1 MAISLEAVIRLRDEF
16 SSKMKKATDKAKD
29 FVKNAEGWKKAENN
43 IKNVGGALTKYVTTP
58 LAGVGTTAVMTV
70 SSFDDSMS
78 QVQAISGATGEEFE
92 KLREMAKELG
102 ATTRFSA
109 SEAADGMTFLAMA
122 GFDTQEVM
130 ATMPGLL
137 DLAAA
142 SGMDLGRAADIASNV
157 LSGFGLEAAEAGRVS
172 DVLAAGAS
180 NANTS
185 VEQLGD
191 AMAVVAPVANTLG
204 LDIEELTAA
213 VGFMSDAGIQGS
225 QAGRMLRQGLLRLAS
240 PTGEAADLI
249 DELGINVFDAEG
261 NMKSLDQV
269 VAELENGLDGM
280 SSQAQTAALST
291 LFGAESVAG
300 WTAML
305 ERGSGDLAEFTSE
318 LQRSEGAAANMA
330 ETMEDNIGGAFRE
343 MRSSIEGLLIAIG
356 DELKPYVQDIAEVIG
371 DWARK
376 FTELDSS
383 TKKIIISVGAFAAAI
398 GPAAIALSTIISVGR
413 NLITVFR
420 GLAIA
425 KGLFSAALWASPI
438 TWIIA
443 GIVALIASGV
453 WLVRNWDMV
462 VEGLQNLWSWMK
474 DVFSNIVEWVSEKL
488 TQLGEFVSN
497 SLDSVVN
504 WFREKFELVK
514 NFVIWYFTEYPYIVA
529 EKMGE
534 LVGHAVNWL
543 SQLPSRFRE
552 FFSSAYNT
560 AVNWL
565 SRLPGRA
572 AEFLS
577 DMVNRAKTRLSEFAS
592 SMKEWIKTAYD
603 NAVNIVKELPGK
615 IAGFIAEIPGRVRG
629 FIGNVWSAFKEIG
642 SAIPRAIADGFNAAL
657 GAVSGAAKW
666 AINKVTSGLGGLRDL
681 GGQVASS
688 FARGFNSATDGSH
701 YHGLDYVPRD
711 GYRANLHR
719 GEMVLPRQEAQ
730 AYREG
735 RSGGGTSVNI
745 HIARMEVRNETDIQR
760 IGDALA
766 DRIESRLN
774 RGTA

>member
-142 SGMDLGRAADIASNV
+142 SGMELGRAADIASNV

-280 SSQAQTAALST
+280 SSQAQAAALST
-291 LFGAESVAG
+291 LFGSESVAG
-300 WTAML
+300 WSAVL

-318 LQRSEGAAANMA
+318 LQGSEGAAANMA

-343 MRSSIEGLLIAIG
+343 MRSAIEGLLIAIG

-376 FTELDSS
+376 FTELDDS

-443 GIVALIASGV
+443 GIVALIAAGV
-453 WLVRNWDMV
+453 WLVRNWDTV
-462 VEGLQNLWSWMK
+462 KEKAGELWSFIKGVWDK
-474 DVFSNIVEWVSEKL
+474 LVGWTKQTFSNIWNSIKQTWDDVWGKTKEIWNNVKTSIGQAMDFAKRKVKGFFSPLLNFISRAKGAWDKL
-488 TQLGEFVSN
+488 VGAL
-497 SLDSVVN
+497 
-504 WFREKFELVK
+504 K
-514 NFVIWYFTEYPYIVA
+514 NFKLPEPVRKITS
-529 EKMGE
+529 G
-534 LVGHAVNWL
+534 VGNFVGGL
-543 SQLPSRFRE
+543 
-552 FFSSAYNT
+552 
-560 AVNWL
+560 
-565 SRLPGRA
+565 
-572 AEFLS
+572 
-577 DMVNRAKTRLSEFAS
+577 
-592 SMKEWIKTAYD
+592 
-603 NAVNIVKELPGK
+603 
-615 IAGFIAEIPGRVRG
+615 IPG
-629 FIGNVWSAFKEIG
+629 A
-642 SAIPRAIADGFNAAL
+642 
-657 GAVSGAAKW
+657 
-666 AINKVTSGLGGLRDL
+666 
-681 GGQVASS
+681 
-688 FARGFNSATDGSH
+688 
-701 YHGLDYVPRD
+701 YHGEDYVPRD
-711 GYRANLHR
+711 NMLYRLHK
-719 GEMVLPRQEAQ
+719 GEMVLPRQEAE
-730 AYREG
+730 AYRNF
-735 RSGGGTSVNI
+735 GGNVGVTPSPIVVQQQAQGKGDIYVTITGNDF
-745 HIARMEVRNETDIQR
+745 HVRNETDIKAV
-760 IGDALA
+760 GDALA